1 MLAVTSNLQSY
12 FSQVAGTHTCGR
24 TTKKQE
30 GNRWSALEVESAL
43 LEENTAP
50 REKQRQSRE
59 MNGESIQQDLL
70 MASKKITH
78 GRDKNK
84 LSSVAMGSKQG

>member
-1 MLAVTSNLQSY
+1 LLAVTSNLQSY

-59 MNGESIQQDLL
+59 MNGESIQQDHGLQ
-70 MASKKITH
+70 KITH